1 MDRSSGEAQP
11 WLGRGAA
18 LITIATAISR
28 LTGLIRVVVVA
39 YAMGATFL
47 TDTYNSAN
55 TAPNLVFELLA
66 AGVLTS
72 VFVPTFVDNIVK
84 GKEKDTWD
92 AGNAMT
98 SVALVALIGISLL
111 VMLLAPAIMRLLLL
125 GRTEDHSDAVAV
137 GTDLLRLFAPQI
149 IFYGVGMIMTGALHA
164 HRRFG
169 MAAVAPIFNNVV
181 VIGVYLTYAAM
192 RGDAPPSVD
201 SVTSAQIWVL
211 GAGTTLGVVAM
222 TLCLVPSLR
231 RLGWRFRFRP
241 DLRHPSVARG
251 ARLGAWALGYAGGY
265 QAGLIVVVILAN
277 RIQGGVAGYQ
287 WAYTFF
293 YLPHALFGVPIF
305 NVLFT
310 AMAEHEAKGE
320 REAVS
325 ERLGQGL
332 AMLGFI
338 LIPVATGLAVLAY
351 AVSTI
356 TLDYGVMNQSGAD
369 LVAKIMIGF
378 APGLP
383 FYSAF
388 LVFTRGFYAIGD
400 ARTPALVNLATVA
413 LTTAMGTVAFFALPQ
428 GWEIAGLAF
437 GHSAGFLIG
446 ALVLGTL
453 LRRRLGTVRS
463 LASVP
468 TFLRQIF
475 SAALAGVAMTVV
487 VSLFDT
493 AFKGQALAAVVLAA
507 GLGAVVYASVAIA
520 TGAREPARL
529 LALARSFRG
538 RR

>member
-1 MDRSSGEAQP
+1 MDRSTGETQP
-11 WLGRGAA
+11 WMGRGAA

-28 LTGLIRVVVVA
+28 LTGLMRVVVVA

-55 TAPNLVFELLA
+55 TAPNLVFELVA

-72 VFVPTFVDNIVK
+72 VFVPTFVDHIVK
-84 GKEKDTWD
+84 GKEKDTWE

-111 VMLLAPAIMRLLLL
+111 VMLLAPAIMRLLLV
-125 GRTEDHSDAVAV
+125 GRAEDQAEAVAV

-181 VIGVYLTYAAM
+181 VIGVYLIYAAM
-192 RGDAPPSVD
+192 RGESAPSID

-231 RLGWRFRFRP
+231 RLGWHFRFRP
-241 DLRHPSVARG
+241 DVRHPSVTRG

-265 QAGLIVVVILAN
+265 QAGLIVVLILAN

-293 YLPHALFGVPIF
+293 YLPHALFGAPIF

-310 AMAEHEAKGE
+310 AMAEHEAKGQ
-320 REAVS
+320 RTAVA
-325 ERLGQGL
+325 ERLKQGL

-338 LIPVATGLAVLAY
+338 LVPVATGLAVLAY
-351 AVSTI
+351 AISTT
-356 TLDYGVMNQSGAD
+356 TLDYGVMNRSGVD
-369 LVAKIMIGF
+369 LVARVMIGF

-400 ARTPALVNLATVA
+400 ARTPALVNLATVG
-413 LTTAMGTVAFFALPQ
+413 LTTAIGAAAFFALPS
-428 GWEIAGLAF
+428 GWEVAGLAF
-437 GHSAGFLIG
+437 GHSAGFLVG
-446 ALVLGTL
+446 AVVLGAL
-453 LRRRLGTVRS
+453 LRRRLGAQS
-463 LASVP
+463 PLADLPVL
-468 TFLRQIF
+468 LRHVL
-475 SAALAGVAMTVV
+475 SAAVAGVAMTGV
-487 VSLFDT
+487 VSFFDT
-493 AFKGQALAAVVLAA
+493 GVKEQALAAIA
-507 GLGAVVYASVAIA
+507 LGAVVGALLYTGVAVA
-520 TGAREPARL
+520 VGAGEPARL
-529 LALARSFRG
+529 LALTRSFRG

>member
-1 MDRSSGEAQP
+1 MERPSAETQP
-11 WLGRGAA
+11 WMGRGAA
-18 LITIATAISR
+18 LITLATAVSR
-28 LTGLIRVVVVA
+28 LTGLIRIVVVA

-72 VFVPTFVDNIVK
+72 VFVPTFVDHIVK
-84 GKEKDTWD
+84 GKERDTWE

-98 SVALVALIGISLL
+98 SVALLALVGISLL
-111 VMLLAPAIMRLLLL
+111 VMLFAPAIMRLLLV
-125 GRTEDHSDAVAV
+125 GRTEDRADAVAV

-181 VIGVYLTYAAM
+181 VIGVYLAYASM
-192 RGDAPPSVD
+192 RGDSPPSVD
-201 SVTSAQIWVL
+201 SVTSSQIWVL

-222 TLCLVPSLR
+222 TLCLLPSLH

-241 DLRHPSVARG
+241 DVRHPSVTRG

-265 QAGLIVVVILAN
+265 QAGLIAVLILAN

-320 REAVS
+320 REALS
-325 ERLGQGL
+325 ERLRQGL

-338 LIPVATGLAVLAY
+338 LVPVATGLAVLAH
-351 AVSTI
+351 AVSTM
-356 TLDYGVMNQSGAD
+356 TLDYGVMNQSGVD

-400 ARTPALVNLATVA
+400 ARTPALVNLATMA
-413 LTTAMGTVAFFALPQ
+413 LTTVIGAAAFFALPH
-428 GWEIAGLAF
+428 GWEVAGLAL
-437 GHSAGFLIG
+437 GHSAGFFVG
-446 ALVLGTL
+446 ASVLGTL
-453 LRRRLGTVRS
+453 LKKRLGTRRS
-463 LASVP
+463 LVDIQ
-468 TFLRQIF
+468 TFMGQVF
-475 SAALAGVAMTVV
+475 SAAVAGVAMTLIVD
-487 VSLFDT
+487 LFDT
-493 AFKGQALAAVVLAA
+493 SVKEQAVAAAV
-507 GLGAVVYASVAIA
+507 LGAIVGTVVYTGVALA
-520 TGAREPARL
+520 TGAREPGRL
-529 LALARSFRG
+529 LAVARSLKD